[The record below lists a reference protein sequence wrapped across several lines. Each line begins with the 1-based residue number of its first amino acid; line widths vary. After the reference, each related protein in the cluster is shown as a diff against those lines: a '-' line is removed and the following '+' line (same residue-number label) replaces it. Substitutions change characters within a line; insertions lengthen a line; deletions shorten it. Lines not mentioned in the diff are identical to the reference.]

1 MDTRDPRHAALAAA
15 RSLLFVPGNRPERFA
30 KAIASGADAVVLD
43 LEDAVPPAQKAAA
56 REAVGAAL
64 QSTGSAVPLIL
75 RVSTPASEAGAQD
88 LAWLSQ
94 QPAPAGVMVAKSES
108 ADDLAAVQRAAPG
121 AALLPLIES
130 AAGYAALAQIAAAPG
145 VLRLV
150 VGHID
155 FMADTGL
162 RCAEDE
168 RELDPLRFA
177 VAMHTR
183 LHRLEAAVDGV
194 TTAIDDDER
203 LRRDT
208 RRALNFGF
216 GAKLCIHPRQ
226 VAVVHA
232 ALAPA
237 ADELEW
243 ARRVIAAD
251 AAAAGAAVQLDGK
264 MVDLP
269 VVLQA
274 RRILARLRSQAEGE
288 GA

>member
-1 MDTRDPRHAALAAA
+1 
-15 RSLLFVPGNRPERFA
+15 LFVPGNRPERFV

-43 LEDAVPPAQKAAA
+43 LEDAVPPAERPAARAAIAAA
-56 REAVGAAL
+56 WAEVGAA
-64 QSTGSAVPLIL
+64 AVPIVL
-75 RVSTPASEAGAQD
+75 RVSTPGSEAGAQD
-88 LAWLSQ
+88 LAWLAV
-94 QPAPAGVMVAKSES
+94 QPTPAGVMVAKAES
-108 ADDLAAVQRAAPG
+108 ADALAAVRQAAPG

-130 AAGYAALAQIAAAPG
+130 AAGYSALPQIAAAPG

-162 RCAEDE
+162 RCSDDE
-168 RELDPLRFA
+168 RELDSLRFA

-183 LHRLEAAVDGV
+183 LNRLEPAIDGV
-194 TTAIDDDER
+194 TTAIGDDVR
-203 LRRDT
+203 LRADT
-208 RRALNFGF
+208 CRALNFGF

-226 VAVVHA
+226 VAVVHE
-232 ALAPA
+232 ALAPS
-237 ADELEW
+237 ADELAW

-274 RRILARLRSQAEGE
+274 RRTVARLRDEQQG
-288 GA
+288 GPKP

>member
-1 MDTRDPRHAALAAA
+1 MNTLSSRHAALAAA
-15 RSLLFVPGNRPERFA
+15 RTLLFVPGNRPERFA

-43 LEDAVPPAQKAAA
+43 LEDAVPAAQKPAA
-56 REAVGAAL
+56 RDAVAEAL
-64 QSTGSAVPLIL
+64 QSLGGGVPLIL
-75 RVSTPASEAGAQD
+75 RVSTPASEAGVQD
-88 LAWLSQ
+88 LAWLSRQ
-94 QPAPAGVMVAKSES
+94 TAAAAVMVAKSES
-108 ADDLAAVQRAAPG
+108 TDDLAAVQRAAPA

-130 AAGYAALAQIAAAPG
+130 AAGYAALPQIAAAPG

-162 RCAEDE
+162 RCSEDE

-177 VAMHTR
+177 VAMQTR
-183 LHRLEAAVDGV
+183 LQRLEAAVDGV
-194 TTAIDDDER
+194 TTAIDDDDR

-226 VAVVHA
+226 VAVVHD
-232 ALAPA
+232 ALAPEV
-237 ADELEW
+237 DEIDW
-243 ARRVIAAD
+243 ARRVLAAD

-274 RRILARLRSQAEGE
+274 RRVLARLRDQPQGE
-288 GA
+288 R